1 MSPPQTLHTTCDDG
15 KKHVKIFNKFFML
28 RSSVWR
34 ERAVFD
40 AQSAGEVF
48 VTVQYD
54 NPGGTEWQKP
64 PGNKQL
70 RVENHQLKI
79 T

>member
-1 MSPPQTLHTTCDDG
+1 MSPPQTLHTTFDDG
-15 KKHVKIFNKFFML
+15 KKHVKIFNN
-28 RSSVWR
+28 SSCYGAQFG